1 MRGRDPNSSLSLSDP
16 MGIHIVGI
24 GGAGMRS
31 IALVLAK
38 MGHTISGSDLKHSP
52 GLERL
57 ESEGIT
63 VTIGHSRDNLPKV
76 SLLTKSTAVPDTNVE
91 VHEAKQRG
99 ITVVSRS
106 TITAA
111 ITREKNTVSVAGT
124 HGKTT
129 TSSMLSLLLAEGGVN
144 PSFLIGGEVNEIG
157 CGALWDSSSQYLV
170 VEADESDGTFLELET
185 DIAIVTSVEPDH
197 LAYYGGAKQ
206 LKQAFKQFVENAK
219 QRSYV
224 CADQVGTEH
233 LLQGENIVTYGENPN
248 SDYVIH
254 GYSGG
259 KFSSSFSIS
268 GPKGE
273 IGVFKLASPG
283 LHNALNATAAIAVAA
298 DMGMNGKS
306 LRRGIAHFAGV
317 ARRFQFRGEQ
327 DNISF
332 IDDYAH
338 LPTEVKAALAAA
350 KDGEWKR
357 IVAVFQPH
365 RYTRT
370 YELANDFVGAFDD
383 ADEVIITGVY
393 PSGEKPIP
401 GVTGKLIADSLERN
415 QKQKTIHYYEHRSE
429 LIDFLKRNLR
439 SGDLCITLGAGDL
452 TSLPNELM
460 GDS

>member
-1 MRGRDPNSSLSLSDP
+1 MLD
-16 MGIHIVGI
+16 
-24 GGAGMRS
+24 
-31 IALVLAK
+31 IAL
-38 MGHTISGSDLKHSP
+38 I
-52 GLERL
+52 
-57 ESEGIT
+57 
-63 VTIGHSRDNLPKV
+63 
-76 SLLTKSTAVPDTNVE
+76 
-91 VHEAKQRG
+91 
-99 ITVVSRS
+99 
-106 TITAA
+106 
-111 ITREKNTVSVAGT
+111 
-124 HGKTT
+124 
-129 TSSMLSLLLAEGGVN
+129 
-144 PSFLIGGEVNEIG
+144 
-157 CGALWDSSSQYLV
+157 
-170 VEADESDGTFLELET
+170 
-185 DIAIVTSVEPDH
+185 
-197 LAYYGGAKQ
+197 
-206 LKQAFKQFVENAK
+206 
-219 QRSYV
+219 
-224 CADQVGTEH
+224 
-233 LLQGENIVTYGENPN
+233 
-248 SDYVIH
+248 
-254 GYSGG
+254 
-259 KFSSSFSIS
+259 
-268 GPKGE
+268 
-273 IGVFKLASPG
+273 
-283 LHNALNATAAIAVAA
+283 ATAAIAVAA